1 MANIMSNGGDET
13 TSMFAELV
21 SYASEGIDE
30 YISVI
35 AELQDASVMLGQV
48 TTESAEKATEWAENF
63 AQEIMSDV
71 ENDEVV
77 PHYYVSA
84 LIEALYN
91 QGLKTFSRGLND
103 MVHERFV
110 EANV

>member
-1 MANIMSNGGDET
+1 MTNIMSEGGDDT
-13 TSMFAELV
+13 TNMFAELV

-48 TTESAEKATEWAENF
+48 TKESAEKATQWAESF
-63 AQEIMSDV
+63 AQKIMSDV

-84 LIEALYN
+84 LIEALYH
-91 QGLKTFSRGLND
+91 QGLRTFSRGLND